1 MKLFF
6 ASITAMTVFT
16 ATGLSLAENTPNTPG
31 APVKEKH
38 MSAQSLLN
46 MELAGLIQIH
56 QALAEALD
64 SESAAKAA
72 KKLEVLREKIR
83 GFDKMIESLSEDEE
97 KQLIALEEKMA
108 SRFILLYK
116 RCMTEGKRIMDTDYF
131 YCEPLKAVMNSY
143 EFADIVL
150 PPANAEN
157 NSADDNSAAAPEQTP
172 EQEQKTPAQ

>member
-6 ASITAMTVFT
+6 ASITAMTVFA
-16 ATGLSLAENTPNTPG
+16 ATGLSLAENTPNTPS

-38 MSAQSLLN
+38 MSPQSLLN
-46 MELAGLIQIH
+46 MELSGLIQIH
-56 QALAEALD
+56 QALVEAVD
-64 SESAAKAA
+64 SESAAKSA
-72 KKLEVLREKIR
+72 KKLELLKEKIR
-83 GFDKMIESLSEDEE
+83 GFDKMIESLSEEEE

-131 YCEPLKAVMNSY
+131 YSEPLKAVMNSY

-150 PPANAEN
+150 PPANTEN
-157 NSADDNSAAAPEQTP
+157 NSDDAPEQTA
-172 EQEQKTPAQ
+172 EEEQKTPAQ